1 LEYGRAR
8 DMGKRTLYVL
18 AQAVETGLLETA
30 TMPASSFDPLV
41 RPVVKGSV
49 RRAIRTARANTG
61 VDAPD
66 HVLRAA
72 FVMRHPRAP
81 APIAL
86 DDVEAVRAAYA
97 ELSKPF
103 VTRRRHFWFFSL
115 GVFAAVLGAL
125 AAALVVYLAPTP
137 EERFRKSPLGAALA
151 DPLSDYIV
159 AMGRADMKAE
169 TENARQKVLTKAVK
183 NQVGPA
189 AYGALETA
197 LARARVAQLSEDED
211 VNAVMKPVFFALNEL
226 NAKLLAAHMPAFV
239 GAYGRGAP
247 GERSVWLTSYYAP
260 YRADLAFEGGTMRVV
275 RGRRLDGLN
284 LSDYELW
291 KDDSAD
297 WMLVA
302 TEQVEEEFVRTLLR
316 PLARG
321 GPLGHE
327 PYADDDHSPSAELR
341 KRAGALVAAEITAA
355 TKLTQADAAAVDDA
369 IARRNTAAAE
379 LKARGFAIESSDR
392 LQLPPNLERGLDRVR
407 SSQPW
412 AAEVLH
418 MDDAIAPYRGA
429 VAPAVDLLSALR
441 EEEFVVELLEQKR
454 LQDTALA
461 SLAAE
466 RVDVPVL
473 RGVASSLL
481 SLLARPRSC
490 PRLALWLV
498 AGWAY
503 EGRYA
508 SATHVTGALVLD
520 AVFGQL
526 GLPRRDQWEYEI
538 PDGDNFASA
547 LRTALEKPPAEIQA
561 AAGRAYAQVFG
572 RGVPALVRTVL
583 Q

>member
-1 LEYGRAR
+1 MGHL
-8 DMGKRTLYVL
+8 GKRTLYVL

-30 TMPASSFDPLV
+30 TLPASTFDPLV
-41 RPVVKGSV
+41 RPFVKSSV
-49 RRAIRTARANTG
+49 RRAIRAARAKTRI
-61 VDAPD
+61 DEPD

-72 FVMRHPRAP
+72 FVMGHRQAP
-81 APIAL
+81 AGIVL
-86 DDVEAVRAAYA
+86 DDVGAVRAAYA
-97 ELSKPF
+97 DLAKPF

-115 GVFAAVLGAL
+115 GLLTAVLGAL

-159 AMGRADMKAE
+159 AMGRDDMKAAA
-169 TENARQKVLTKAVK
+169 ENARQKVLTKAVK

-197 LARARVAQLSEDED
+197 LARARVAQLSDD
-211 VNAVMKPVFFALNEL
+211 ADTNAAMKPVFVSLNEL
-226 NAKLLAAHMPAFV
+226 NAKLLAAHIPAFV
-239 GAYGRGAP
+239 SAYGRGAP

-260 YRADLAFEGGTMRVV
+260 YRAELAFEGGTMRVV

-302 TEQVEEEFVRTLLR
+302 TDEVEEEFVRTLLR
-316 PLARG
+316 PLAKG

-327 PYADDDHSPSAELR
+327 PYADDDHLPSAELR

-355 TKLTQADAAAVDDA
+355 SKLTQADAAAVDDA

-379 LKARGFAIESSDR
+379 LKARGFGIESSDR
-392 LQLPPNLERGLDRVR
+392 LELPPNLARGLDRVR
-407 SSQPW
+407 GSQPW

-418 MDDAIAPYRGA
+418 MDDAIAPYRAA

-454 LQDTALA
+454 LKDTTLA
-461 SLAAE
+461 SLAAD

-481 SLLARPRSC
+481 SLLARPQSC

-503 EGRYA
+503 EERYA
-508 SATHVTGALVLD
+508 SATHVTGAVVLD
-520 AVFGQL
+520 ALFGQL
-526 GLPRRDQWEYEI
+526 GLPRRDHWEYEI
-538 PDGDNFASA
+538 PDGDTFASA
-547 LRTALEKPPAEIQA
+547 LKAALEKPPVEVQV
-561 AAGRAYAQVFG
+561 AAGRAYAQIFG
-572 RGVPALVRTVL
+572 RDVPVLVRTVL